1 MSKDLHFE
9 MMAQEAPYSLE
20 LINLNNLMNLSKSS
34 IQTVVGEVT
43 TKVANGDVDAIKA
56 LIYAKKG
63 LELLGAIEKNVRPY
77 AESHP
82 IPKGGVEMYSCQLIE
97 RMSGVKTD
105 YSACGDPVWDLL
117 DSQLE
122 GIIIAKKEREK
133 FLSGISKPTEIVN
146 EYHEVFTLN
155 PPIKSG
161 KMGIALS
168 IK

>member
-9 MMAQEAPYSLE
+9 MMAQEAPYSIE

-63 LELLGAIEKNVRPY
+63 LELLGAIVKNVRPY

-82 IPKGGVEMYSCQLIE
+82 IPKGGVEMYSCKLIE
-97 RMSGVKTD
+97 KMSGVETD
-105 YSACGDPVWDLL
+105 YSACGDPEWNSLNAAIE
-117 DSQLE
+117 S
-122 GIIIAKKEREK
+122 AKKELKTREK

-161 KMGIALS
+161 KMGITLS

>member
-1 MSKDLHFE
+1 MSKKLHFE
-9 MMAQEAPYSLE
+9 MMAQEAPYSIE

-34 IQTVVGEVT
+34 IQTVVSEVT

-105 YSACGDPVWDLL
+105 YSACGDPEWNALNVAIKVMNEEL
-117 DSQLE
+117 
-122 GIIIAKKEREK
+122 KTREK
-133 FLSGISKPTEIVN
+133 FLSGITKPTEIVN